1 MPIDINRRDALAKAF
16 KLYPNVLDQFVIGH
30 AELAEY
36 TRGEGYIPVSEIET
50 ENAEMKIMQI
60 CMAQFC
66 TRLVR
71 TRAANSGNSAL
82 EEFSDKTVERY
93 KDYQRQLVGARVIL
107 APEKYR
113 KALTTF
119 ENNMVKT
126 ILEALD
132 TEVEI
137 EVAAYHKRAEE
148 IKNGPVPK
156 MEEYDEASFWHD
168 VFLSLTMNQ
177 AKHHPSWAH
186 PVNRVVLDHIH
197 DFKSALVP
205 S

>member
-30 AELAEY
+30 AELAE
-36 TRGEGYIPVSEIET
+36 
-50 ENAEMKIMQI
+50 
-60 CMAQFC
+60 
-66 TRLVR
+66 
-71 TRAANSGNSAL
+71 
-82 EEFSDKTVERY
+82 Y